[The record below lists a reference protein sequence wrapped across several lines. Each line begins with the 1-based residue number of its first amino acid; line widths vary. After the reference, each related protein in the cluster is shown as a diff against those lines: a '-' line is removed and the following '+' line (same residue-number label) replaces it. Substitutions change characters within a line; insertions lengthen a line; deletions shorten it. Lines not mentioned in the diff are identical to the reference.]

1 MSKKNTDTA
10 EILKAIK
17 NMMSNNETNTPQD
30 LPQDVLK
37 LTESIE
43 DKEKYSSDDV
53 LELTEIVSESGKRK
67 GIANDT
73 DKNESIDMIIDE
85 KMVRTLVRDAI
96 SSLSSSRIDEIINE
110 ELKKV
115 IKDKLDSSKIIISSK
130 NNVK

>member
-43 DKEKYSSDDV
+43 DKKKYSSDDV
-53 LELTEIVSESGKRK
+53 LELTEIVSESVNRK
-67 GIANDT
+67 GNANDT

-115 IKDKLDSSKIIISSK
+115 IKDKLDSSKIVISSK

>member
-1 MSKKNTDTA
+1 
-10 EILKAIK
+10 
-17 NMMSNNETNTPQD
+17 MMSNNETSTPQD

-67 GIANDT
+67 GNANDT

-115 IKDKLDSSKIIISSK
+115 IKDKLDSSKIVISSK
-130 NNVK
+130 NNDK

>member
-17 NMMSNNETNTPQD
+17 SMMSNNETSTPQD

-67 GIANDT
+67 GNANDT

-115 IKDKLDSSKIIISSK
+115 IKDKLDSSKIVISSK
-130 NNVK
+130 NNDK

>member
-67 GIANDT
+67 GNANDT

-115 IKDKLDSSKIIISSK
+115 IKDKLDSSKIVISSK
-130 NNVK
+130 NNDK

>member
-10 EILKAIK
+10 EILKAIN

-43 DKEKYSSDDV
+43 DKKKYSSDDV
-53 LELTEIVSESGKRK
+53 LELTEIVSESGNRK
-67 GIANDT
+67 GNANDT
-73 DKNESIDMIIDE
+73 DKNESTDMIIDE

>member
-43 DKEKYSSDDV
+43 DKKKYSSDDV
-53 LELTEIVSESGKRK
+53 LELTEIVSESVNRK
-67 GIANDT
+67 GNANDT

>member
-1 MSKKNTDTA
+1 
-10 EILKAIK
+10 
-17 NMMSNNETNTPQD
+17 
-30 LPQDVLK
+30 
-37 LTESIE
+37 
-43 DKEKYSSDDV
+43 
-53 LELTEIVSESGKRK
+53 
-67 GIANDT
+67 
-73 DKNESIDMIIDE
+73 MIIDE